1 MLQFILFVHVIKV
14 ILARKF
20 EMYSKDEDPHS
31 SESQNMENSRKT
43 GDLNS
48 VTLNKSLENVQLPD
62 STEIATFRDQLTET
76 EEIQQLVSQIRINV
90 SLIIP
95 PIIID
100 Q

>member
-1 MLQFILFVHVIKV
+1 
-14 ILARKF
+14 
-20 EMYSKDEDPHS
+20 
-31 SESQNMENSRKT
+31 MENSRKT

-48 VTLNKSLENVQLPD
+48 EEISLKKSLENVQLPD
-62 STEIATFRDQLTET
+62 STEIVTFSDQLTET